1 MPARRTAAGR
11 GPVLGLALAALLTG
25 CVASPPALPDG
36 VTAVVMQQRSDVA
49 ERMAELRI
57 HNGSEAA
64 LAFTGVRLD
73 DSRFAS
79 AVQIE
84 REVQLEPGATSD
96 LRFALPEPAC
106 DGGEVRRTLTLTGAD
121 GSELVADLS
130 DADDVTVGLHEREC
144 LLVEV
149 ERTARL
155 AWTGF
160 TASPPGEPATA
171 LLTATPTGEGD
182 PVLLAELR
190 STNLVRFAPK
200 NGDRWRLGLALD
212 AGSLETTIEVPLVPQ
227 RCDPHVVQEDKR
239 GTIFTIEVAEP
250 RAGTVEV
257 PMPVELKA
265 QVLTWVADWCR
276 FGQ

>member
-1 MPARRTAAGR
+1 
-11 GPVLGLALAALLTG
+11 
-25 CVASPPALPDG
+25 
-36 VTAVVMQQRSDVA
+36 
-49 ERMAELRI
+49 
-57 HNGSEAA
+57 
-64 LAFTGVRLD
+64 
-73 DSRFAS
+73 
-79 AVQIE
+79 
-84 REVQLEPGATSD
+84 
-96 LRFALPEPAC
+96 

-130 DADDVTVGLHEREC
+130 DADDATVGLHEREC
-144 LLVEV
+144 LRVGV

-200 NGDRWRLGLALD
+200 NGDRWRLELALD
-212 AGSLETTIEVPLVPQ
+212 ARSVETSIEVPLVPQ

-239 GTIFTIEVAEP
+239 GTNFTIDEDEHSS
-250 RAGTVEV
+250 GTIEL
-257 PMPVELKA
+257 PMPAELKS
-265 QVLTWVADWCR
+265 QVLTWVAEWCR